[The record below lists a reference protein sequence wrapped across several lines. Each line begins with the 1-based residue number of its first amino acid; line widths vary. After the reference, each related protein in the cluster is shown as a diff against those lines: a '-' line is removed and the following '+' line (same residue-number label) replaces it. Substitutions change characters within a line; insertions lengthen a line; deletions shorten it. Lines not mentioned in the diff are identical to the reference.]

1 MRGNGKEA
9 RPRQQAAAA
18 AATDTDKSAISSPL
32 VVYPGGVV
40 IERVEKGRL
49 ELDLHGVVRL
59 GALLLDVHDPAKP
72 TLADPLDVQEVVR
85 AHLKHQREQ
94 NNAPEH
100 HHKPHTLNKS
110 FYNVVCTYVHTPKRP
125 AQTE

>member
-1 MRGNGKEA
+1 MRGNVKEA

-18 AATDTDKSAISSPL
+18 SAATDKDKSAIISSPL

-40 IERVEKGRL
+40 VERVEKGRL

-72 TLADPLDVQEVVR
+72 TLADPLDV
-85 AHLKHQREQ
+85 
-94 NNAPEH
+94 
-100 HHKPHTLNKS
+100 
-110 FYNVVCTYVHTPKRP
+110 
-125 AQTE
+125 